1 MGQNIFFEGD
11 RERGEMMNTAKW
23 GLADV
28 YHQMG
33 NCEQAAAL
41 YEQVLEI
48 QDTLKCRKARNTA
61 QELAAVYHDK
71 EQQQTIMQQEAE
83 NTRQEA
89 VILGMT
95 PTEFRALTC

>member
-23 GLADV
+23 G
-28 YHQMG
+28 
-33 NCEQAAAL
+33 
-41 YEQVLEI
+41 
-48 QDTLKCRKARNTA
+48 
-61 QELAAVYHDK
+61 LAAVYHDK